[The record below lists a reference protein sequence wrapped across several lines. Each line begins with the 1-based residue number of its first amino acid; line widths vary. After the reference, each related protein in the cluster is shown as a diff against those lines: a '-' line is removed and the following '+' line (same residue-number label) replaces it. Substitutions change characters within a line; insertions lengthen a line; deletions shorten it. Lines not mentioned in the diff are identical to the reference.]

1 MNQLPTISYHSHH
14 SPMGAHS
21 SFTLGRLGSSCGMAT
36 EKGSAAESSVYIGYR
51 TASGETFSFPFFKE
65 MENEAERFSQ
75 SDENA
80 IVKDHIFTEDEI
92 KREYKWATDQF
103 KAPGISFSVFTPF
116 GSIPDPDIANQEDL
130 KFSCCPGT
138 IIEITVDNNSDQE
151 WELYFAHHGS
161 TPWMPFMGSEGLKG
175 AHTQGRMGFASTDDD
190 LFEFIDFSVDKA
202 LSREHT
208 NAKFLLAPVAGL
220 AAKVASGARRTVR
233 IAVGYFIGGDVT
245 FNYKTQYWYKRY
257 FSSLSEVLS
266 FSLAHADKSLE
277 LAAVRDNELSESG
290 LNSDQ
295 QFLLAHATRSYYG
308 STQWLDNGRPVWVVN
323 EGEYLMINT
332 LDLTVDMLFFELRY
346 NPWTV
351 RNVLEHFATRYA
363 YHDQIFSPDAPEHL
377 HEGGLSFTHDMG
389 VGNVFSPEKYSCY
402 ECGGID
408 RECFSYM
415 TCEQLT
421 NWILCAGVYWV
432 HTKDND
438 FIEKYK
444 SVLLACLQSL
454 LNRDNPDPLKR
465 NGLMGYDSS
474 RTEGG
479 GEITTYD
486 SLDHSLGQ
494 ARNNIYLAGKCWASY
509 LALERIFSYLSESD
523 AASEA
528 LAGARRCADSLTAG
542 FDDNLGYLPAVLEE
556 GNESAII
563 PAVEALIYPYK
574 MGLVD
579 AVSSTGPYGE
589 YIEMLKKHLSYVLKP
604 GVCLYEDGAW
614 KLSSSADNS
623 WASKICLNQFVVRHI
638 LKVEYDGSDEADP
651 AHVRW
656 QVYGSSKHACSD
668 QFASG
673 LPIGSLY
680 YPRIVTSILW
690 LDES

>member
-1 MNQLPTISYHSHH
+1 MNQLPTTSYHSHH

-116 GSIPDPDIANQEDL
+116 GTIPDPDSATQEEL

-138 IIEITVDNNSDQE
+138 IIEITVENNSDQE

-220 AAKVASGARRTVR
+220 AAKVAPEARRTVR
-233 IAVGYFIGGDVT
+233 IAVGYFIGEDVT

-363 YHDQIFSPDAPEHL
+363 YHDQIFSPDAPEYL
-377 HEGGLSFTHDMG
+377 HEGGISFTHDMG

-421 NWILCAGVYWV
+421 NWVLCAGVYWV

-638 LKVEYDGSDEADP
+638 LKVEYDGSEKADP

>member
-1 MNQLPTISYHSHH
+1 M
-14 SPMGAHS
+14 
-21 SFTLGRLGSSCGMAT
+21 
-36 EKGSAAESSVYIGYR
+36 
-51 TASGETFSFPFFKE
+51 
-65 MENEAERFSQ
+65 
-75 SDENA
+75 
-80 IVKDHIFTEDEI
+80 
-92 KREYKWATDQF
+92 
-103 KAPGISFSVFTPF
+103 
-116 GSIPDPDIANQEDL
+116 
-130 KFSCCPGT
+130 
-138 IIEITVDNNSDQE
+138 
-151 WELYFAHHGS
+151 
-161 TPWMPFMGSEGLKG
+161 
-175 AHTQGRMGFASTDDD
+175 
-190 LFEFIDFSVDKA
+190 
-202 LSREHT
+202 
-208 NAKFLLAPVAGL
+208 
-220 AAKVASGARRTVR
+220 
-233 IAVGYFIGGDVT
+233 
-245 FNYKTQYWYKRY
+245 
-257 FSSLSEVLS
+257 
-266 FSLAHADKSLE
+266 
-277 LAAVRDNELSESG
+277 
-290 LNSDQ
+290 
-295 QFLLAHATRSYYG
+295 
-308 STQWLDNGRPVWVVN
+308 
-323 EGEYLMINT
+323 
-332 LDLTVDMLFFELRY
+332 
-346 NPWTV
+346 

-389 VGNVFSPEKYSCY
+389 VGNVFSPEKYSRY

-421 NWILCAGVYWV
+421 NWVLCAGVYWV
-432 HTKDND
+432 HTGDND

-444 SVLLACLQSL
+444 SVLLECLQSL

-465 NGLMGYDSS
+465 NGLMSYDSS
-474 RTEGG
+474 RTDGG

-604 GVCLYEDGAW
+604 GACLYEDGAW

-638 LKVEYDGSDEADP
+638 LKVEYDGSEEADP

>member
-92 KREYKWATDQF
+92 EREYKWATDQF

-116 GSIPDPDIANQEDL
+116 GSIPDPESAAQDDL

-138 IIEITVDNNSDQE
+138 IIEITVENNSNQE

-161 TPWMPFMGSEGLKG
+161 TPWMPFREKEGLKG

-202 LSREHT
+202 LNREHT
-208 NAKFLLAPVAGL
+208 NAKFLLAPIAGL
-220 AAKVASGARRTVR
+220 AAKVAPEARRTVR
-233 IAVGYFIGGDVT
+233 IAVGYFIGEDVT
-245 FNYKTQYWYKRY
+245 FNYTTQYWYKRY

-277 LAAVRDNELSESG
+277 LATVRDNELSGSG

-363 YHDQIFSPDAPEHL
+363 YHDQIFSPDAPENL

-432 HTKDND
+432 YTQDND

-444 SVLLACLQSL
+444 SVLLECLQSL
-454 LNRDNPDPLKR
+454 LNRDDPDPLKR
-465 NGLMGYDSS
+465 DGLMGYDSS
-474 RTEGG
+474 RTDGG

-509 LALERIFSYLSESD
+509 LALEHIFSYLSESE
-523 AASEA
+523 AAAEA
-528 LAGARRCADSLTAG
+528 LQGARRCADSLTNG
-542 FDDNLGYLPAVLEE
+542 FDDKLGYLPAVLEE

-574 MGLVD
+574 MGLLD

-614 KLSSSADNS
+614 KLSNSADNS

-638 LKVEYDGSDEADP
+638 LKVEYDGSEKADP

-656 QVYGSSKHACSD
+656 QVYGSSEHACSD

>member
-116 GSIPDPDIANQEDL
+116 GTIPDPDSATQEDL

-138 IIEITVDNNSDQE
+138 IIEITVENNSDQE

-363 YHDQIFSPDAPEHL
+363 YHDQIFSPDAPEYL
-377 HEGGLSFTHDMG
+377 HEGGISFTHDMG

-638 LKVEYDGSDEADP
+638 LKVEYDGSEEADP

>member
-116 GSIPDPDIANQEDL
+116 GTIPDPDSATQEEL

-138 IIEITVDNNSDQE
+138 IIEITVENNSDQE

-233 IAVGYFIGGDVT
+233 IAVGYFIGEDVT

-257 FSSLSEVLS
+257 FSSLSEVLT

-277 LAAVRDNELSESG
+277 LATVRDNELSESG

-438 FIEKYK
+438 FIQKYK
-444 SVLLACLQSL
+444 SVLLECLQSL

-465 NGLMGYDSS
+465 NGLMSYDSS
-474 RTEGG
+474 RTDGG

-509 LALERIFSYLSESD
+509 LALEHIFSYLSETD

-579 AVSSTGPYGE
+579 AVSSTGPYGG

-638 LKVEYDGSDEADP
+638 LKVEYDGSEEADP